1 VSKLLLVSSRFVAG
15 SNNLLN
21 GVIMYAIGID
31 IGGTKIAGALV
42 DEHGAIVREAR
53 VATPVKDPAALV
65 DAVVGVIQDLRA
77 NEQVL
82 GVGVAMAG
90 FIDDQQANVIYGT
103 NFGWKNYP
111 LKSEI
116 ESKLDIPVIIE
127 NDANAAGWAEY
138 RFGAGQGHQHMI
150 MLTLGTG
157 VGGAIIVDGKMLRGG
172 FGVAGEL
179 GHMRVVP
186 DGLPCGCGQR
196 GCIESYASGTALLRT
211 ANELVDSG
219 DPMGARLA
227 ELKQSAGQL
236 TGAEVYQALL
246 ERDPGAVSLLTT
258 LAGWLGQAIASLSAI
273 LDPEVVVIGGGLSQ
287 AGDLLLEPV
296 RASFR
301 KYAPAGGFRPEL
313 AVVTAEFVND
323 AGVVGAADLARVS
336 LGPKVN

>member
-1 VSKLLLVSSRFVAG
+1 
-15 SNNLLN
+15 
-21 GVIMYAIGID
+21 MYAIGID
-31 IGGTKIAGALV
+31 IGGTKVAGALV
-42 DEHGAIVREAR
+42 DDLGVIIREAR
-53 VATPVKDPAALV
+53 VATPVADPTALV
-65 DAVVGVIQDLRA
+65 TAVVELVTDLRA
-77 NEQVL
+77 GHDVL

-90 FIDDQQANVIYGT
+90 FIDHQQAHVIYGT
-103 NFGWKNYP
+103 NFGWKNFP

-138 RFGAGQGHQHMI
+138 RFGAGQGHRHMV

-186 DGLPCGCGQR
+186 EGVPCGCGQR

-219 DPMGARLA
+219 DPAGKRLG
-227 ELKQSAGQL
+227 ELKAAAGQL
-236 TGAEVYQALL
+236 TGAEVYQALV
-246 ERDPGAVSLLTT
+246 ERDPGAVQLLRN
-258 LAGWLGQAIASLSAI
+258 LASWLGQAIASLSAI
-273 LDPEVVVIGGGLSQ
+273 LDPEIVVIGGGVSQ
-287 AGDLLLEPV
+287 AGELLLEPI
-296 RASFR
+296 REAYR

-313 AVVTAEFVND
+313 AIVTAEFVND

>member
-1 VSKLLLVSSRFVAG
+1 
-15 SNNLLN
+15 
-21 GVIMYAIGID
+21 MYAIGID

-42 DEHGAIVREAR
+42 DDSGHIIRDAR

-65 DAVVGVIQDLRA
+65 NAVVGLIRELRTDFEVIA
-77 NEQVL
+77 
-82 GVGVAMAG
+82 VGIAMAG
-90 FIDDQQANVIYGT
+90 FIDHQQANVIYGT

-111 LKSEI
+111 LKAEI
-116 ESKLDIPVIIE
+116 ENQLDIPVIVE

-138 RFGAGQGHQHMI
+138 RFGAGQGYQHMV

-186 DGLPCGCGQR
+186 DGIPCGCGQR
-196 GCIESYASGTALLRT
+196 GCIESYASGTALLRA
-211 ANELVDSG
+211 ANELADSG
-219 DPMGARLA
+219 APEGKRLA
-227 ELKQSAGQL
+227 ELKSESGQL
-236 TGAEVYQALL
+236 TGAEVYQALV
-246 ERDPGAVSLLTT
+246 EKDPGALQLLRN

-287 AGDLLLEPV
+287 AGELLLAPIRE
-296 RASFR
+296 AFS

-313 AVVTAEFVND
+313 RVVTAQFVND

>member
-1 VSKLLLVSSRFVAG
+1 
-15 SNNLLN
+15 
-21 GVIMYAIGID
+21 MYAIGID

-42 DEHGAIVREAR
+42 DDAGSIVRESR
-53 VATPVKDPAALV
+53 VATPVSDPAALV
-65 DAVVGVIQDLRA
+65 TAVVDLVQELRQGH
-77 NEQVL
+77 EVL

-90 FIDDQQANVIYGT
+90 FIDHQQANVIYGT
-103 NFGWKNYP
+103 NFGWKNFP

-138 RFGAGQGHQHMI
+138 RFGAGQGHQHMV

-186 DGLPCGCGQR
+186 DGIACGCGQH

-219 DPMGARLA
+219 VPAGKRLA
-227 ELKQSAGQL
+227 ELKAQAGKL
-236 TGAEVYQALL
+236 TGAEVYQALV
-246 ERDPGAVSLLTT
+246 EGDPGAVQLLND

-273 LDPEVVVIGGGLSQ
+273 LDPEIVVIGGGVSQ
-287 AGDLLLEPV
+287 AGELLLEPV
-296 RASFR
+296 RAAYR

-313 AVVTAEFVND
+313 AIVTAEFVND

>member
-1 VSKLLLVSSRFVAG
+1 
-15 SNNLLN
+15 
-21 GVIMYAIGID
+21 MYAIGID

-42 DEHGAIVREAR
+42 DESGAIIRESR
-53 VATPVKDPAALV
+53 VATPVQDPAALV
-65 DAVVGVIQDLRA
+65 DSVVSIVRELQAG
-77 NEQVL
+77 ESVL

-90 FIDDQQANVIYGT
+90 FIDNQQSNVIYGT

-116 ESKLDIPVIIE
+116 EAQLDIPVIIE
-127 NDANAAGWAEY
+127 NDANAAGWAEF
-138 RFGAGQGHQHMI
+138 RFGAGQGYQHMV

-157 VGGAIIVDGKMLRGG
+157 VGGAIIVAGKMLRGG

-186 DGLPCGCGQR
+186 DGISCGCGQR

-219 DPMGARLA
+219 DPAGRRLA
-227 ELKQSAGQL
+227 ELKQSAGKL
-236 TGAEVYQALL
+236 TGEEVYQALV
-246 ERDPGAVSLLTT
+246 ERDPGAVQLLRN
-258 LAGWLGQAIASLSAI
+258 LADWLGQAIASLSAI
-273 LDPEVVVIGGGLSQ
+273 LDPEIVVIGGGVSQ
-287 AGDLLLEPV
+287 AGELLLEPI
-296 RASFR
+296 RESFR

-313 AVVTAEFVND
+313 SIAAAEFVND

>member
-1 VSKLLLVSSRFVAG
+1 
-15 SNNLLN
+15 
-21 GVIMYAIGID
+21 MYAIGID

-42 DEHGAIVREAR
+42 DESGAIIRESR
-53 VATPVKDPAALV
+53 VATPVQDPAALV
-65 DAVVGVIQDLRA
+65 DSVVSIVRELQAG
-77 NEQVL
+77 ESVL

-90 FIDDQQANVIYGT
+90 FIDNQQSNVIYGT

-116 ESKLDIPVIIE
+116 EAQLDIPVIIE
-127 NDANAAGWAEY
+127 NDANAAGWAEF
-138 RFGAGQGHQHMI
+138 RFGAGQGYQHMV

-157 VGGAIIVDGKMLRGG
+157 VGGAIIVAGKMLRGG

-186 DGLPCGCGQR
+186 DGISCGCGQR

-219 DPMGARLA
+219 DPAGRRLA
-227 ELKQSAGQL
+227 ELKQSAGKL
-236 TGAEVYQALL
+236 TGEEVYQALV
-246 ERDPGAVSLLTT
+246 ERDPGAVKLLRN
-258 LAGWLGQAIASLSAI
+258 LADWLGQAIASLSAI
-273 LDPEVVVIGGGLSQ
+273 LDPEIVVIGGGVSQ
-287 AGDLLLEPV
+287 AGELLLEPI
-296 RASFR
+296 RESFR

-313 AVVTAEFVND
+313 SIAAAEFVND

>member
-1 VSKLLLVSSRFVAG
+1 
-15 SNNLLN
+15 
-21 GVIMYAIGID
+21 MYAIGID

-42 DEHGAIVREAR
+42 DESGQIIREAR
-53 VATPVKDPAALV
+53 VVTPVKDPAALV
-65 DAVVGVIQDLRA
+65 DAVVGLVKELRT
-77 NEQVL
+77 EGLVL

-90 FIDDQQANVIYGT
+90 FIDQQQANVIYGT

-111 LKSEI
+111 LKAEI
-116 ESKLDIPVIIE
+116 EAQLDIPVIIE

-138 RFGAGQGHQHMI
+138 RFGAGQGYQHMV

-186 DGLPCGCGQR
+186 DGIACGCGQR

-219 DPMGARLA
+219 KPAGKRLA
-227 ELKQSAGQL
+227 ELKALSGQL
-236 TGAEVYQALL
+236 TGAEVYQALV
-246 ERDPGAVSLLTT
+246 EKDPGAVELLQN
-258 LAGWLGQAIASLSAI
+258 LADWLGQAIASLSAI
-273 LDPEVVVIGGGLSQ
+273 LDPEIVVIGGGLSQ
-287 AGDLLLEPV
+287 AGEMLLAPIRE
-296 RASFR
+296 AFS
-301 KYAPAGGFRPEL
+301 KYAPAGGFRTEL
-313 AVVTAEFVND
+313 QVVTAEFVNN

>member
-1 VSKLLLVSSRFVAG
+1 
-15 SNNLLN
+15 
-21 GVIMYAIGID
+21 MHAIGID

-42 DEHGAIVREAR
+42 DADGVIIRELR
-53 VATPVKDPAALV
+53 VPTPVKDPTALV
-65 DAVVGVIQDLRA
+65 DSVVNLVNELRA
-77 NEQVL
+77 GVEVL

-90 FIDDQQANVIYGT
+90 FIDHQQSNVIYGT
-103 NFGWKNYP
+103 NFGWKNFP

-138 RFGAGQGHQHMI
+138 RFGAGKGYQHMV

-179 GHMRVVP
+179 GHMRIVP
-186 DGLPCGCGQR
+186 DGIPCGCGQR

-219 DPMGARLA
+219 VPEAERLSQLKA
-227 ELKQSAGQL
+227 EAGKL
-236 TGAEVYQALL
+236 TGAEVYQALV
-246 ERDPGAVSLLTT
+246 ERDPGAVKLLEE

-273 LDPEVVVIGGGLSQ
+273 LDPEIVVIGGGVSQ
-287 AGDLLLEPV
+287 AGELLLGPI
-296 RASFR
+296 RDSFR
-301 KYAPAGGFRPEL
+301 KFAPAGGFRPEL

-336 LGPKVN
+336 LSPKVN

>member
-1 VSKLLLVSSRFVAG
+1 
-15 SNNLLN
+15 
-21 GVIMYAIGID
+21 MYAIGID
-31 IGGTKIAGALV
+31 IGGTKVAGALV
-42 DEHGAIVREAR
+42 DENGAIIREAR
-53 VATPVKDPAALV
+53 VATPVSDPVALV
-65 DAVVGVIQDLRA
+65 DAVVGLVTDLRSG
-77 NEQVL
+77 EKVL

-90 FIDDQQANVIYGT
+90 FIDHQQANVIYGT
-103 NFGWKNYP
+103 NFGWKNFP

-116 ESKLDIPVIIE
+116 EAKLDIPVIIE

-138 RFGAGQGHQHMI
+138 RFGAGQGHQHMV

-186 DGLPCGCGQR
+186 DGIPCGCGQR

-211 ANELVDSG
+211 AIELVDSG
-219 DPMGARLA
+219 EPAGKRLA
-227 ELKQSAGQL
+227 EIKAQAGQL
-236 TGAEVYQALL
+236 TGAELYQALV
-246 ERDPGAVSLLTT
+246 EGDPGAVQLLRN
-258 LAGWLGQAIASLSAI
+258 LASWLGQAIASLSAI
-273 LDPEVVVIGGGLSQ
+273 LDPEIVVIGGGVSQ

-296 RASFR
+296 REAFR

-313 AVVTAEFVND
+313 SIVTAEFVND